1 VLIKK
6 TPIITNKGEIRK
18 MKSLKVLTLPL
29 LIAASLIIGACS
41 TAAPA
46 APAAE
51 PDSSSAP
58 VEEAIAEPND
68 IVDIAVADGRFE
80 TLVTALTAAGL
91 VETLQGDGPFT
102 VFAPTD
108 EAFAALPEGTVG
120 ALLEDEAALT
130 DVLLYHVVPG
140 KVLAA
145 DMVVLDSADTVQGD
159 SVDIAVDGDSVMVNE
174 AQVLITDIEGAN
186 GVIHVIDAVLVP
198 QS

>member
-1 VLIKK
+1 
-6 TPIITNKGEIRK
+6 